1 MFLFNDRVILSIVK
15 ILDEIRFI
23 FGLIIFEFSFL
34 NAKIQK
40 TSKLSFLEKIERKKC
55 NLVVKSKLHAWLV

>member
-1 MFLFNDRVILSIVK
+1 MFLFNDRVILSSVK

-23 FGLIIFEFSFL
+23 FGLIIFEFCFL

-40 TSKLSFLEKIERKKC
+40 TSKLSFLEK
-55 NLVVKSKLHAWLV
+55 